1 MPIAIGTC
9 LSSRAPKPSRRRISM
24 AVTMRPRRLS
34 TPAISGPASGTRV
47 MRDGLNTSC
56 THSIGRPN
64 S

>member
-1 MPIAIGTC
+1 
-9 LSSRAPKPSRRRISM
+9 M

-34 TPAISGPASGTRV
+34 TPVISGPASGTRV

-64 S
+64 ICPAVVKVT